1 MMSDY
6 QMPTDLPVDPEEALA
21 VAAAALDA
29 SWEPFINGVGAQAAR
44 FKESRNDFAT
54 EVDLSLE
61 RSITDALQ
69 QGTGVEVHGEEY
81 GGPPVDS
88 GTVWVLDPVDGTAN
102 YSLGI
107 PDVAILAALI
117 HEGQPVIGLTWL
129 PLLGMRF
136 TSLAGGPL
144 HFNGQPL
151 EPMVDSSIRDVAV
164 GVGSM
169 NTGNRGTYTPE
180 FRREVVEI
188 LGIRAARTRKFG
200 STGVDLS
207 YVASSRLSAAV
218 TFGHYAWDNAAGACH
233 VRSAGGIVTDVA
245 GTEWDINSTSLI
257 AASPRAHDEVRTL
270 IRELGEPT
278 DITGPG
284 RDRENSP
291 REAERTPSEGE
302 NQK

>member
-1 MMSDY
+1 MSDY
-6 QMPTDLPVDPEEALA
+6 QMPTDLPVDPEKALA

-29 SWEPFINGVGAQAAR
+29 SWEPFIDGVGAQAAR

-61 RSITDALQ
+61 RSITDALHE
-69 QGTGVEVHGEEY
+69 GTGIEVHGEEY
-81 GGPPVDS
+81 GGPPVDT

-144 HFNGQPL
+144 FFNGRAL

-169 NTGNRGTYTPE
+169 NTGNRGTYTPA
-180 FRREVVEI
+180 FRREVVEH

-233 VRSAGGIVTDVA
+233 VRSAGGIVTDVSGA
-245 GTEWDINSTSLI
+245 EWDINSTSLL
-257 AASPRAHDEVRTL
+257 AASPRAHREVL
-270 IRELGEPT
+270 ALVRELGEPAEVT
-278 DITGPG
+278 DTG
-284 RDRENSP
+284 RSRANSLGDV
-291 REAERTPSEGE
+291 ERKPFEGE
-302 NQK
+302 DER

>member
-1 MMSDY
+1 MSDY
-6 QMPTDLPVDPEEALA
+6 QMPTDLPVDPDEALA

-29 SWEPFINGVGAQAAR
+29 SWDPFINGVGAQAAR

-61 RSITDALQ
+61 RSISDALR
-69 QGTGVEVHGEEY
+69 QGTGIEVHGEEF
-81 GGPPVDS
+81 GGPPVDT

-144 HFNGQPL
+144 HVNGRAL

-169 NTGNRGTYTPE
+169 NTGNRGTYTPA
-180 FRREVVEI
+180 FRREVVEH

-233 VRSAGGIVTDVA
+233 VRSAGGVVTDVA
-245 GTEWDINSTSLI
+245 GAEWNIDSTSLL
-257 AASPRAHDEVRTL
+257 AASPRAHGEVLAL
-270 IRELGEPT
+270 IRELGDPADGT
-278 DITGPG
+278 VSGGG
-284 RDRENSP
+284 RVDSH
-291 REAERTPSEGE
+291 REAEQKLSERE
-302 NQK
+302 EQR

>member
-1 MMSDY
+1 MSDI
-6 QMPTDLPVDPEEALA
+6 QMPTGLPVDPEQALA

-29 SWEPFINGVGAQAAR
+29 CWHPFIDGIGAQAAQ
-44 FKESRNDFAT
+44 FKESPNDFAT

-61 RSITDALQ
+61 RTITEALRE
-69 QGTGVEVHGEEY
+69 GTGLDVHGEEY
-81 GGPPVDS
+81 GGPPVNT

-144 HFNGQPL
+144 VANGREL
-151 EPMVDSSIRDVAV
+151 APMPDSSIRDVAV
-164 GVGSM
+164 AVGSM
-169 NTGNRGTYTPE
+169 NTGNRGTYTPAY
-180 FRREVVEI
+180 RREVVEH

-207 YVASSRLSAAV
+207 YVASARLSAAV

-233 VRSAGGIVTDVA
+233 VRSAGGVVTDIA
-245 GTEWDINSTSLI
+245 GEDWNVDSTSLL
-257 AASPRAHDEVRTL
+257 AGSPRAHGEMLDLV
-270 IRELGEPT
+270 RELGDPST
-278 DITGPG
+278 ITEAG
-284 RDRENSP
+284 RRWESNLPDV
-291 REAERTPSEGE
+291 ERQWLEE
-302 NQK
+302 NQ